1 MKYPLP
7 FLFAII
13 AVFSSVFLGLYMLFS
28 VQSRPISATIILGS
42 THLILL
48 LIVCFTLLKYQ
59 RRISSLSDSVDD
71 LIPAIERIPFGSY
84 DQRVISDHHD
94 LVRLEESINAMA
106 YEISQNI
113 EKLDQEN
120 TTLDMLM
127 DSMADGVIV
136 LDGDGLVTL
145 FNDSAKDMFNV
156 VDVRPL
162 GSRIAELIR
171 DFEIIE
177 LVSRSIDNNE
187 RYQSEVE
194 LVDNRR
200 YLSVTVTPLGQE
212 IPYGTLV
219 TVHELTD
226 IKQTETSRK
235 QFVSNV
241 SHELRS
247 PIASVKAMVEVLK
260 DGAINDN
267 EVAHDFLQRI
277 NRDIQRMTVLV
288 DDLLEL
294 SRIESGQES
303 FKIETWELSPIV
315 AESISLVMDQN
326 RMEISSELKIIDQT
340 TNENVLVEKDRL
352 IQILVNLLQNAVKFS
367 RTEGEIKVS
376 SKMTDEFVEIRVS
389 DSGSGISEEHLPYVF
404 ERFYKVDRAR
414 SDMGTGLGLA
424 IVKHLVQAHGG
435 DVGVNSTEGEGSE
448 FYFTLPVSNVAAIN

>member
-1 MKYPLP
+1 M
-7 FLFAII
+7 
-13 AVFSSVFLGLYMLFS
+13 
-28 VQSRPISATIILGS
+28 
-42 THLILL
+42 
-48 LIVCFTLLKYQ
+48 
-59 RRISSLSDSVDD
+59 
-71 LIPAIERIPFGSY
+71 
-84 DQRVISDHHD
+84 
-94 LVRLEESINAMA
+94 
-106 YEISQNI
+106 
-113 EKLDQEN
+113 
-120 TTLDMLM
+120 
-127 DSMADGVIV
+127 
-136 LDGDGLVTL
+136 
-145 FNDSAKDMFNV
+145 
-156 VDVRPL
+156 
-162 GSRIAELIR
+162 
-171 DFEIIE
+171 
-177 LVSRSIDNNE
+177 
-187 RYQSEVE
+187 
-194 LVDNRR
+194 
-200 YLSVTVTPLGQE
+200 SVTVTPLGQE

>member
-1 MKYPLP
+1 
-7 FLFAII
+7 
-13 AVFSSVFLGLYMLFS
+13 MLFS

-200 YLSVTVTPLGQE
+200 YLNVTVTPLGQE
-212 IPYGTLV
+212 IPNGTLV

>member
-1 MKYPLP
+1 MKIKIPNILTIGR
-7 FLFAII
+7 II
-13 AVFSSVFLGLYMLFS
+13 LVPIFVITFYIPGFLGDLIPFFIFLLASFTDFLDGLLARLYKEESKLGELLD
-28 VQSRPISATIILGS
+28 PIADKIIVASA
-42 THLILL
+42 LILL
-48 LIVCFTLLKYQ
+48 VM
-59 RRISSLSDSVDD
+59 DD
-71 LIPAIERIPFGSY
+71 I
-84 DQRVISDHHD
+84 
-94 LVRLEESINAMA
+94 
-106 YEISQNI
+106 
-113 EKLDQEN
+113 
-120 TTLDMLM
+120 
-127 DSMADGVIV
+127 
-136 LDGDGLVTL
+136 
-145 FNDSAKDMFNV
+145 
-156 VDVRPL
+156 
-162 GSRIAELIR
+162 IR

-177 LVSRSIDNNE
+177 LVSRSIDDNE

-200 YLSVTVTPLGQE
+200 YLNVTVTPLGQD

-376 SKMTDEFVEIRVS
+376 SKTIDEFVEIRVS
-389 DSGSGISEEHLPYVF
+389 DSGSGISEEHVPYVF

-448 FYFTLPVSNVAAIN
+448 FYFTLPVSDVAAIN